1 MNRSLTI
8 LSLCLLSLPGLVQAE
23 RPNVVI
29 LFTDDHGT
37 LDANCYGSTHL
48 ITPRK

>member
-1 MNRSLTI
+1 MNQLLAI
-8 LSLCLLSLPGLVQAE
+8 LSLCLLFLPELVQAE

-37 LDANCYGSTHL
+37 LDANC
-48 ITPRK
+48 